1 MNTSKYISFLS
12 LLCVGCWLYP
22 DWREFLWSSISGL
35 LIDKHKSVSETENE
49 KFASPIPQDLENE
62 VLVTC
67 TTDVIHSFNME
78 TYSWLLSSAS
88 GNYFEDYDYLLSHQ
102 SLIILIIIAGVVGFV
117 FGRLMN
123 LYSPSALSPT
133 SSQGETPS
141 PCFEGEEILDRTPED
156 FGLDDKCLCY
166 EEELEKDIKAMIDN
180 SNFTKNFYEHDLIET
195 KRVDEIYTA
204 KHVLDKQTYV
214 IKKIPIKVDKSR
226 KLLENEIFR
235 EISCLKS
242 LNSKYIARYLTSW
255 LEEAEC
261 INNLI
266 YKKKLLLC
274 IQTEVYTYKNL
285 KEWLDLGIQNKKPC
299 YKIFKQLAKG
309 LKNIH
314 GHNLC
319 HGNLKTKNV
328 FLNRSKNVK
337 ISNFRLGK
345 LGENCVKA
353 GQKKDIL
360 DLASI
365 LIELFVIFNSKE
377 DRKVVLQRF
386 HDELVIPVEL
396 KENYEE
402 VYDIVMQMI
411 SSSERKELLNDI
423 LANPII
429 FNAL

>member
-1 MNTSKYISFLS
+1 MNIGKSISFLS
-12 LLCVGCWLYP
+12 LLCVGYLLYP
-22 DWREFLWSSISGL
+22 DLREFLWSNIGGL
-35 LIDKHKSVSETENE
+35 SIDKDQNISKTENE
-49 KFASPIPQDLENE
+49 KIASPFSEDLGNE
-62 VLVTC
+62 VFVTC
-67 TTDVIHSFNME
+67 TTDVINSFNIG
-78 TYSWLLSSAS
+78 TYSWFLSSTP

-102 SLIILIIIAGVVGFV
+102 SMIILIITAGIAGFI

-123 LYSPSALSPT
+123 LYNTSALSPT

-141 PCFEGEEILDRTPED
+141 SFFEGEETIDRTPED

-166 EEELEKDIKAMIDN
+166 EEEFEKDIKAMIDN
-180 SNFTKNFYEHDLIET
+180 SNFNKNFYDHDLIET
-195 KRVDEIYTA
+195 KRIDEIYTA
-204 KHVLDKQTYV
+204 KHVLDKQIYV
-214 IKKIPIKVDKSR
+214 IKKIPIKVDKNK

-242 LNSKYIARYLTSW
+242 INSKYIARYLTSW
-255 LEEAEC
+255 LEESEC
-261 INNLI
+261 FSNSIN
-266 YKKKLLLC
+266 KKKLLLC
-274 IQTEVYTYKNL
+274 IQTEAYTYKNL

-299 YKIFKQLAKG
+299 YKIFKQLVKG

-314 GHNLC
+314 EHNLC

-353 GQKKDIL
+353 GQKKDIIN
-360 DLASI
+360 LASI
-365 LIELFVIFNSKE
+365 LIELFVIFHSKE
-377 DRKVVLQRF
+377 DRKVALQRF

-396 KENYEE
+396 KEDYEE

-423 LANPII
+423 LAKPII

>member
-1 MNTSKYISFLS
+1 MNASKCISFLS

-22 DWREFLWSSISGL
+22 DLREFLWSSISGL
-35 LIDKHKSVSETENE
+35 LIDKNKNINKTEIE
-49 KFASPIPQDLENE
+49 KFATLIPEDLGNN
-62 VLVTC
+62 VFVTC
-67 TTDVIHSFNME
+67 TTDVTHSFSIG
-78 TYSWLLSSAS
+78 TYSWLLSSS
-88 GNYFEDYDYLLSHQ
+88 SENYFEDYDYLLSHQ
-102 SLIILIIIAGVVGFV
+102 SMIILIITAGIIGFV
-117 FGRLMN
+117 FGRIMN
-123 LYSPSALSPT
+123 LYNTSALSPT
-133 SSQGETPS
+133 LSQEETPS
-141 PCFEGEEILDRTPED
+141 PCFEGEEILDKTPED
-156 FGLDDKCLCY
+156 FGLNDKCLCY

-195 KRVDEIYTA
+195 KKVDEIYTA

-214 IKKIPIKVDKSR
+214 IEKIPIKVDKSR
-226 KLLENEIFR
+226 KLLENEIFK

-261 INNLI
+261 INNLM

-299 YKIFKQLAKG
+299 YKIFKQLVKG

-314 GHNLC
+314 EHNLF

-345 LGENCVKA
+345 LGGKCVKE
-353 GQKKDIL
+353 GQEKDIL

-365 LIELFVIFNSKE
+365 LIELFVIFDSKE
-377 DRKVVLQRF
+377 NRKVALELF
-386 HDELVIPVEL
+386 HEELIIPKVL
-396 KENYEE
+396 KEDYEE
-402 VYDIVMQMI
+402 VYDIIMQMI
-411 SSSERKELLNDI
+411 NYSKRKELLDDI
-423 LANPII
+423 LINPII
-429 FNAL
+429 YNAL